1 MLLMDRVDDLIEE
14 TEEEIARPQLTI
26 DTVDAQNDTGS
37 AATSSGAADAVP
49 ASGLSGALRS
59 AVTAA
64 TPRGAAAFLSNVIES
79 ISGNANNSDDRGDSR
94 RASTRANR
102 GRRTESPYRP

>member
-1 MLLMDRVDDLIEE
+1 MDRVDDLIEE

-26 DTVDAQNDTGS
+26 DTGDAQSDTGS
-37 AATSSGAADAVP
+37 AATSLGAAGAVP

-79 ISGNANNSDDRGDSR
+79 ISGNANNSDNRGDSR
-94 RASTRANR
+94 RASTRTNR